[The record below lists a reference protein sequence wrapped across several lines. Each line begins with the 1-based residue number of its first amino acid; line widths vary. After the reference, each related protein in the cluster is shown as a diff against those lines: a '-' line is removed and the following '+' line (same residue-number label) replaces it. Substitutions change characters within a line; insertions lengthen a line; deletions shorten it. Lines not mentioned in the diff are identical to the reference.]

1 MPTPKKESQ
10 VEDIKSR
17 LSRSSIAI
25 ATGYQGMS
33 ASNMT
38 DLRARLREQGIEYRV
53 IKNTLALRA
62 ASELGNEGVDR
73 VLLGPTAIAFGYG
86 EATDAAKGLNT
97 YIITSRLPLVI
108 HGAVMDGQVLSGDQV
123 VSLATLPPR
132 DELLA
137 RLLGQMQAP
146 ITGLVTVLS
155 APLRGLVTVLQRV
168 SEQGGDGATAEAV
181 ADEQPVAEAAETTA
195 EEEPAEETEENAEA
209 ESATEEA
216 EASESG
222 RPRVTHSQIPNTSHR
237 GG

>member
-73 VLLGPTAIAFGYG
+73 RPAGPNRHRIWVRGR
-86 EATDAAKGLNT
+86 N
-97 YIITSRLPLVI
+97 R
-108 HGAVMDGQVLSGDQV
+108 DGQGPERLHHHQPS
-123 VSLATLPPR
+123 PP
-132 DELLA
+132 
-137 RLLGQMQAP
+137 GH
-146 ITGLVTVLS
+146 S
-155 APLRGLVTVLQRV
+155 W
-168 SEQGGDGATAEAV
+168 
-181 ADEQPVAEAAETTA
+181 
-195 EEEPAEETEENAEA
+195 
-209 ESATEEA
+209 
-216 EASESG
+216 G
-222 RPRVTHSQIPNTSHR
+222 R
-237 GG
+237 

>member
-86 EATDAAKGLNT
+86 DATEAAKGLNG
-97 YIITSRLPLVI
+97 YIVTSRLPLVI

-123 VSLATLPPR
+123 VILATLPPR

-146 ITGLVTVLS
+146 ITGLATVLS

-168 SEQGGDGATAEAV
+168 SEQGDDGATAAAV
-181 ADEQPVAEAAETTA
+181 ADDQPVAEAAETTA
-195 EEEPAEETEENAEA
+195 EEEPTEETGENAEA
-209 ESATEEA
+209 ESATEDA
-216 EASESG
+216 EASG
-222 RPRVTHSQIPNTSHR
+222 PDDPA
-237 GG
+237 